1 MVFQNFGVK
10 IVIWS
15 DILSEEKQKPY
26 FKEILNFLADE
37 IKQGKTIFP
46 IKENIFNAFKY
57 TEFENLKVVILGQDP
72 YHNFDQ
78 AHGLAFSVQKGVD
91 VPPSL
96 KNMYKELARSVDGFS
111 QPNHGCLTSWAEQGV
126 FLLNTTLTVEA
137 HKANSHK
144 DIGWDIFTD
153 TVIKKISDNKEN
165 VVFMLWGSHA
175 RKKKD
180 LIDNSKHLILESTHP
195 SPLSAHRGFLGCDHF
210 VKCNEFLI
218 KKGLKSINWA
228 L

>member
-1 MVFQNFGVK
+1 M
-10 IVIWS
+10 IWS

-26 FKEILNFLADE
+26 FNEILNFLANE
-37 IKQGKTIFP
+37 IRQGKTIFP

-57 TEFENLKVVILGQDP
+57 TEFEDLKVVILGQDP
-72 YHNFDQ
+72 YHNFNQ
-78 AHGLAFSVQKGVD
+78 AHGLAFSVQEGVD

-96 KNMYKELARSVDGFS
+96 KNMYKELARSVTGFS
-111 QPNHGCLTSWAEQGV
+111 EPSHGCLTSWAKQGV

-144 DIGWDIFTD
+144 DIGWGIFTD

-180 LIDNSKHLILESTHP
+180 LIDDSKHLILESTHP
-195 SPLSAHRGFLGCDHF
+195 SPLSAHRGFLGCNHF
-210 VKCNEFLI
+210 IKCNDFLI
-218 KKGLKSINWA
+218 KKGLDPINWA